1 MRWRADE
8 WPDAQT
14 QQKASGNAKESKR
27 ERWVATSAMRE
38 HPTSQT
44 PDRDEGQSRL
54 LLAETEQLSETLPR
68 LASVAPPDALLSA
81 AHARR
86 PAPGLAATIRE
97 VVWPRKLV
105 GDWTVHWRNALFG
118 LTLLA
123 LCLTLIPIGP
133 GASDYL
139 LAATR
144 ARAGYRYDM
153 ALMDYAQ
160 AHVADGANPRPLCD
174 AGDVYTLQRQY
185 NQAATAYRAC
195 AALAPDDGSAWLRL
209 GDALTSAHDD
219 AGAVAAWQR
228 AGAAGDFSGYAKLAE
243 RAESLRQLDV
253 AAQWWSRMPQADELA
268 QGHLGMLALAQG
280 DAKAAS
286 AHFYGLIHSESD
298 YAITLRNAGVYQFAA
313 RAGDGALD
321 EENIGIALLKLN
333 EPTLAL
339 APLSRAAQL
348 APTDGAARAYYGWT
362 LWLLGQRDAA
372 RPQIAAGLRYS
383 PILPFALYAAGE
395 VEMSQSAF
403 AAALAHFQTALILD
417 SKNSALWSAAGD
429 AALAEADYLTAEL
442 SYTNA
447 AQFSADPA
455 YSIALAQF
463 YISHGIGLADGSAR
477 KFLLKAT
484 QRFPRS
490 EPLAFLL
497 GRLDDMLGQQSLA
510 YDDFQQAVALDPTD
524 PGPWYYLGTYA
535 AANGDVIPA
544 VVDLRTAVALQP
556 AGAYAAPAR
565 KALAAFS
572 GYTL

>member
-1 MRWRADE
+1 
-8 WPDAQT
+8 
-14 QQKASGNAKESKR
+14 
-27 ERWVATSAMRE
+27 MRE
-38 HPTSQT
+38 HPTNQS

-54 LLAETEQLSETLPR
+54 LLAEAELLPATQPR
-68 LASVAPPDALLSA
+68 LPIVAASDA
-81 AHARR
+81 AHGATRAFR
-86 PAPGLAATIRE
+86 PAPGLWATIRE
-97 VVWPRKLV
+97 VVWPRDLG
-105 GDWTVHWRNALFG
+105 GDWTTHWRNALLG

-160 AHVADGANPRPLCD
+160 AHAADAADPRPLCD
-174 AGDVYTLQRQY
+174 AGDVFTLQRQY
-185 NQAATAYRAC
+185 SDAATAYRAC

-209 GDALTSAHDD
+209 GDALASAHDD
-219 AGAVAAWQR
+219 AGAIAAWQR

-243 RAESLRQLDV
+243 RAESLNQLDV
-253 AAQWWSRMPQADELA
+253 AAQWWSRMPQDDELA

-280 DAKAAS
+280 DAKSAS
-286 AHFYGLIHSESD
+286 AHFSALIHSESD
-298 YAITLRNAGVYQFAA
+298 YAITLRNAGVYLYAA

-362 LWLLGQRDAA
+362 LWLLDQRDAA

-383 PILPFALYAAGE
+383 PVLPFALYAAGE
-395 VEMSQSAF
+395 VEMSQSKF

-417 SKNSALWSAAGD
+417 SKNPALWSAAGD
-429 AALAEADYLTAEL
+429 AALAEADYVTAEL

-447 AQFSADPA
+447 AQFSDDPA

-463 YISHGIGLADGSAR
+463 YISHGIGLADGSAQQ
-477 KFLLKAT
+477 FLLKAT
-484 QRFPRS
+484 QRFPKN
-490 EPLAFLL
+490 EPLAFLR
-497 GRLDDMLGQQSLA
+497 GRLDDLLGQQDIA

-535 AANGDVIPA
+535 VANGDVIPA

-556 AGAYAAPAR
+556 AGVYAAPAR